1 MDESRAVIA
10 VHNEGDGIAP
20 ADQPFVFDR
29 FFRTRTGLQREVG
42 GAGLGLFICRR
53 LVEAMG
59 SQIEL
64 ESIPGEGCTFTF
76 WLPEAT
82 IEMDGARDARH
93 PIETLT

>member
-1 MDESRAVIA
+1 VR
-10 VHNEGDGIAP
+10 NEGDGIAP
-20 ADQPFVFDR
+20 ADQPHVFDR
-29 FFRTRTGLQREVG
+29 FYRTRTGLQREVG

-76 WLPEAT
+76 WLPYVPSA
-82 IEMDGARDARH
+82 MDGTPGIRR
-93 PIETLT
+93 PIETLN